1 MDSYAEYKSSL
12 CSLKNLLGLGCI
24 HILNKE
30 ELMPYISKIIS
41 KLNERLILEDKETTD
56 ENIKLFIKYYE
67 DELDKLIGSDEETLG
82 LNKPDPV
89 EKTSADEVIEDYG
102 FDPNDLDFNLNRFL
116 ISWAN
121 IYSTIY
127 IEEMYNY
134 SYLFTD
140 SSIDCHECCGSVTKD
155 ENGNLIY
162 NSKSNNISSKY
173 YCGCGGN

>member
-1 MDSYAEYKSSL
+1 MDSFAEYKSSL

-24 HILNKE
+24 HILNKK

-41 KLNERLILEDKETTD
+41 KLNERLILEDKDDTD

-67 DELDKLIGSDEETLG
+67 DELDKLIGSEEET
-82 LNKPDPV
+82 NK
-89 EKTSADEVIEDYG
+89 VIKDYG
-102 FDPNDLDFNLNRFL
+102 FDPEDSDFNLKCFL
-116 ISWAN
+116 ISWTN

-134 SYLFTD
+134 SYLFID
-140 SSIDCHECCGSVTKD
+140 SSTDCHECCGSVTKD